1 MLNIT
6 IQSYNW
12 NEVDT
17 VEIAQLLL
25 TVRRESPF
33 WRPDWNLDWFQEFIR
48 QRIERFSPSF
58 VILARARGK
67 LVGMTGIITADPTLY
82 DLWRWHPVVLQEENE
97 DEIAVAL
104 IKAGIQHMQA
114 AGIHSIEV
122 VFDFTQ
128 DHMTPETEAY
138 YQKYGTWYELAGTV
152 KRDEFVFMTCQSSDF
167 KLTPQNRLKN
177 EFEIAP
183 LNIQA
188 RDDLYNCFYQAFL
201 AGNDRSFLGR
211 NEAQRRSMFAGYFE
225 DSENLNTTASLVQPA
240 GDRIHPLQ
248 NPAPRWR

>member
-122 VFDFTQ
+122 VFDFT
-128 DHMTPETEAY
+128 
-138 YQKYGTWYELAGTV
+138 LN
-152 KRDEFVFMTCQSSDF
+152 QSFLLIGKSCEINSREIGSSQF
-167 KLTPQNRLKN
+167 
-177 EFEIAP
+177 FEI
-183 LNIQA
+183 I
-188 RDDLYNCFYQAFL
+188 
-201 AGNDRSFLGR
+201 AGIS
-211 NEAQRRSMFAGYFE
+211 
-225 DSENLNTTASLVQPA
+225 
-240 GDRIHPLQ
+240 
-248 NPAPRWR
+248 